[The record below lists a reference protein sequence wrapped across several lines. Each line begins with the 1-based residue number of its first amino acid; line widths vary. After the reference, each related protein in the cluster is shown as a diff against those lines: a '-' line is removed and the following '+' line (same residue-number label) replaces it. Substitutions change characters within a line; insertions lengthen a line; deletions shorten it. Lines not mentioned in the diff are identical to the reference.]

1 MQVVF
6 IYMLDKLYIYKAT
19 VLSVYDGDTFK
30 VNLDLGLNLFQHDIN
45 IRLAGCNSI
54 ELREV
59 GGIAARENLRKLL
72 PVGSTVLLKSVA
84 FDKYANRLN
93 AEVYLLDDEGKEMA
107 DNNLIQT
114 LITEGWVA
122 PWNGKGTR
130 PVPESKLL
138 I

>member
-1 MQVVF
+1 
-6 IYMLDKLYIYKAT
+6 MLDKLYIYKAI

-30 VNLDLGLNLFQHDIN
+30 VNLDLGLNHFQHDIS

-54 ELREV
+54 EICEV

-72 PVGSTVLLKSVA
+72 PIGSTVLLKSVS
-84 FDKYANRLN
+84 FDKYANRLD
-93 AEVYLLDDEGKEMA
+93 AEVFLLDDKGKEFA
-107 DNNLIQT
+107 ENNLIQT

-130 PVPESKLL
+130 PVPQSKTL